1 MPKKTRKA
9 PLLTLPILKGS
20 HELTITRL
28 KRGEDSFTLHY
39 RITPP
44 LPESGS
50 ESLVLP
56 VLEAVDDLGN
66 EYDDRGGAY
75 GTHPDGTC
83 TDGSLSGHPA
93 LHPEAS
99 SLRVRITWLR
109 GGKETP
115 YDMTLALHP

>member
-1 MPKKTRKA
+1 VTRKP
-9 PLLTLPILKGS
+9 PLLTLPILEGR

-44 LPESGS
+44 LPESGD
-50 ESLVLP
+50 EPPVLP
-56 VLEAVDDLGN
+56 VLKAVDDLGN

-83 TDGSLSGHPA
+83 TDGSLSGHPSP
-93 LHPEAS
+93 HPDAS
-99 SLRVRITWLR
+99 SLRIRITLLR
-109 GGKETP
+109 GGREMS
-115 YDMTLALHP
+115 YDMTLGVRP

>member
-1 MPKKTRKA
+1 MPVPRKP
-9 PLLTLPILKGS
+9 PLITLPILEGR

-44 LPESGS
+44 FPQSGG
-50 ESLVLP
+50 ETLVLP

-66 EYDDRGGAY
+66 EYEDRGGAY

-83 TDGSLSGHPA
+83 TDGSLSGHPS
-93 LHPEAS
+93 LDPDAS
-99 SLRVRITWLR
+99 SLRIHITWLR
-109 GGKETP
+109 GGREDA
-115 YDMTLALHP
+115 YDMTLGVRP